1 MPGFALYISDFSA
14 PGFQGLPNFRYL
26 YGITQIMKKVLIFTG
41 LLWSLASAAQSGYE
55 IKVTFKPFKNQFIY
69 LGHYFGKSYPIIDS
83 AMLDENS
90 QATFKGT
97 KTLSG
102 GIYLVGYP
110 NKAGFFEILIDKQQ
124 QFSVTADTATISKGA
139 TFENSPDN
147 VLFTDY
153 QQQMS
158 AFGRKINALQAELK
172 TAANKAD
179 SAAITASLTV
189 EDKTVNKYRE
199 DLIKNNP
206 DALLTTL
213 LICMREPQL
222 EGPLKNP
229 TNKADS
235 TAAYDYFKAH
245 FWDGVNFWDGRLAFT
260 PFFDEKLDKYFNQ
273 LVVPHPDT
281 VIKEIDRMLGYASIN
296 EEMNRFLLVKFVNR
310 YLNQKYM
317 WEDAVF
323 VHLFEKYFSQKT
335 YPWLNEAGK
344 KIITDRAYSLMAN
357 ILGTPASDIELTDL
371 NAKPASL
378 YNIKAAYT
386 IVAFWD
392 PTCGHCKE
400 VLPKLDSIYR
410 AKWKADGV
418 KIFAVAKETEGT
430 KADWQKFVKDN
441 KITEW
446 THVYYSKTADK
457 ARTDNGIPG
466 YSQLYDV
473 QSFPTLYLL
482 DKDKRIIAKKLTYQQ
497 LDEIIQLKQK
507 GQ

>member
-1 MPGFALYISDFSA
+1 
-14 PGFQGLPNFRYL
+14 
-26 YGITQIMKKVLIFTG
+26 MKKALIFTG
-41 LLWSLASAAQSGYE
+41 LLWSLAAAAQTGYE
-55 IKVTFKPFKNQFIY
+55 INVTFKPFKNQYIY

-90 QATFKGT
+90 QASFKGT
-97 KTLSG
+97 KALPG

-124 QFSVTADTATISKGA
+124 HFSVVADTATIAKGA
-139 TFENSPDN
+139 SYVNSPDN
-147 VLFTDY
+147 VLFTNY

-158 AFGRKINALQAELK
+158 AFGRAISGLQAQLK
-172 TAANKAD
+172 VAANKAD
-179 SAAITASLTV
+179 SAKITEALTA
-189 EDKTVNKYRE
+189 EDKQVGSYRE
-199 DLIKNNP
+199 ELIKNNP

-213 LICMREPQL
+213 LICMREPEL
-222 EGPLKNP
+222 KGALKNP
-229 TNKADS
+229 ANKADS
-235 TAAYDYFKAH
+235 TEAYNYFKSH

-260 PFFDEKLDKYFNQ
+260 PFFEEKLEKYFSQ
-273 LVVPHPDT
+273 LVLPHPDT
-281 VIKEIDRMLGYASIN
+281 VIKEIDRMLSYASIN
-296 EEMNRFLLVKFVNR
+296 EEMNRFLLVKFINR

-344 KIITDRAYSLMAN
+344 KTITERAYSLMAN
-357 ILGTPASDIELTDL
+357 ILGTPASDIELNNTE
-371 NAKPASL
+371 NKPASL
-378 YNIKAAYT
+378 YSTSAVFT

-400 VLPKLDSIYR
+400 VLPKLDSFYR
-410 AKWKADGV
+410 SKWKADGL

-430 KADWQKFVKDN
+430 KADWLKFVKDN
-441 KITEW
+441 KLTAW
-446 THVYYSKTADK
+446 THVYYSKEADK

-497 LDEIIQLKQK
+497 LDEIIQLKKK

>member
-1 MPGFALYISDFSA
+1 
-14 PGFQGLPNFRYL
+14 
-26 YGITQIMKKVLIFTG
+26 MKKALIFTG
-41 LLWSLASAAQSGYE
+41 LLWSLATAAQTGYE
-55 IKVTFKPFKNQFIY
+55 IKVTFKPFKNQYIY

-83 AMLDENS
+83 AKLDENS
-90 QATFKGT
+90 QATFKGS
-97 KTLSG
+97 KALPG

-124 QFSVTADTATISKGA
+124 QFSVMADTASIAKGA
-139 TFENSPDN
+139 KYENSPDN

-158 AFGRKINALQAELK
+158 AFGKKINGLQAQLK
-172 TAANKAD
+172 SAAGKAD
-179 SAAITASLTV
+179 STKINEALTA
-189 EDKTVNKYRE
+189 EDKLVNNYRE
-199 DLIKNNP
+199 DLISNNP

-213 LICMREPQL
+213 LVCMREPEL
-222 EGPLKNP
+222 KGALKNP
-229 TNKADS
+229 TSKADS

-245 FWDGVNFWDGRLAFT
+245 FWDGVNFWDGRLAYT
-260 PFFDEKLDKYFNQ
+260 PFFEEKLDKYFNQ
-273 LVVPHPDT
+273 LVFPHPDS
-281 VIKEIDRMLGYASIN
+281 VIREIDRMLGFASIN
-296 EEMNRFLLVKFVNR
+296 EEMSRFMLVKFINR

-344 KIITDRAYSLMAN
+344 KTITERAYSLMAN
-357 ILGTPASDIELTDL
+357 ILGTPASDIELNDL
-371 NAKPASL
+371 NNKPASL
-378 YNIKAAYT
+378 YNIQASFT
-386 IVAFWD
+386 IVVFWD

-400 VLPKLDSIYR
+400 VLPKLDSFYL
-410 AKWKADGV
+410 AKWKADGL
-418 KIFAVAKETEGT
+418 KLFAVAKETEGT
-430 KADWQKFVKDN
+430 KADWLKFVKDN
-441 KITEW
+441 KITGW
-446 THVYYSKTADK
+446 THVYYSKEADK
-457 ARTDNGIPG
+457 SRTDNGIPG

-497 LDEIIQLKQK
+497 LDEIIRLKKK